1 MIEYGFGGLLM
12 NKLCKILVLTGC
24 ILLSFSTVALGDD
37 IYRLGFGDSLTLTF
51 WSDGYEGLQQC
62 ELPVRPDGKVA
73 LAFSIT
79 QLEDYRLGPGD
90 SLNISVWRFA
100 DLSTSITVRS
110 DGKAAF
116 PMIGEMSVDGL
127 TPAKLTQILTE
138 KLRVYIK
145 EPVVTVNIAKPRRLP
160 VMEVLQATGLTVDEL
175 TQSIKTVLVKYIKNP
190 QLTLVFS
197 KYRTVRVYVLGEAT
211 TPGTYEITK
220 SHNVLDAIGAAG
232 GHTRDANI
240 RQVYVVRKSTGE
252 YIHVDLKR
260 LLKKGDISQ
269 NYELGEGDTVYIAR
283 NGMSFVRDILPIIS
297 GLYQVNE
304 MLKD

>member
-1 MIEYGFGGLLM
+1 MKRAL
-12 NKLCKILVLTGC
+12 KILVLTVG
-24 ILLSFSTVALGDD
+24 ILLSFSTMVLADD
-37 IYRLGFGDSLTLTF
+37 LYRLGFGDSLTLTF

-79 QLEDYRLGPGD
+79 QLDDYHLGPGD
-90 SLNISVWRFA
+90 TLNINVWGIS
-100 DLSTSITVRS
+100 DLNSSITVRS
-110 DGKAAF
+110 DGKIAF
-116 PMIGEMSVDGL
+116 PLIGELTVDGM
-127 TPAKLTQILTE
+127 TPAELAKELTE
-138 KLRVYIK
+138 KLRIYIK

-175 TQSIKTVLVKYIKNP
+175 TQSIKTALVKYIKNP

-232 GHTRDANI
+232 GYTRDANK

-260 LLKKGDISQ
+260 LLKKGDLSQ

-283 NGMSFVRDILPIIS
+283 NGMSFVKDILPLLT
-297 GLYQVNE
+297 GLYQVHE
-304 MLKD
+304 MTTN